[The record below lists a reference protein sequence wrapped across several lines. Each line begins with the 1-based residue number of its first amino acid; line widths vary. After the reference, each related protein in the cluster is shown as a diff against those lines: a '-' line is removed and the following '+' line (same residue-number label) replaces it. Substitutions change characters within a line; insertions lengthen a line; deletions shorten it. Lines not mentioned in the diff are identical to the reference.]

1 MERIYIICEGQTEE
15 TFFKELLQQEMML
28 KGVELIPTLVGKP
41 GHKGGRI
48 KIERIV
54 ADARNLLLGDRS
66 AYCTTFVDF
75 YGIDSE
81 FPGKSEA
88 TTKQTIGEKAACIQ
102 NAMREHIRKVVGED
116 AIRRFIP
123 YVQMYEFEGLLFSE
137 PRKLAEGI
145 CRQELAMELAE
156 IRAGF
161 STPEDINDSPGTAP
175 SQRLTG
181 LMPEYEK
188 ITYGSFAALE
198 IGLKKIRTECKLF
211 AEWLATLESTGSGG
225 AA

>member
-1 MERIYIICEGQTEE
+1 MKRIYIICEGQTEE

-28 KGVELIPTLVGKP
+28 KGIELIPTLVGKP
-41 GHKGGRI
+41 GHKGGNI

-54 ADARNLLLGDRS
+54 TDARNLLLGDRA

-75 YGIDSE
+75 YRIDSE

-88 TTKQTIGEKAACIQ
+88 TTKRTIDEKAACIQ
-102 NAMREHIRKVVGED
+102 EEMKKHIRKVVGED

-137 PRKLAEGI
+137 PKSLATGIYRQDLAEALE
-145 CRQELAMELAE
+145 R
-156 IRAGF
+156 IRADF
-161 STPEDINDSPGTAP
+161 STPEDINDSPITAP
-175 SQRLTG
+175 SERLIG

-188 ITYGSFAALE
+188 VIYGSLAALE
-198 IGLKKIRTECKLF
+198 IGLEKIRTECKLF
-211 AEWLATLESTGSGG
+211 AEWLATIESLGSRG
-225 AA
+225 AV